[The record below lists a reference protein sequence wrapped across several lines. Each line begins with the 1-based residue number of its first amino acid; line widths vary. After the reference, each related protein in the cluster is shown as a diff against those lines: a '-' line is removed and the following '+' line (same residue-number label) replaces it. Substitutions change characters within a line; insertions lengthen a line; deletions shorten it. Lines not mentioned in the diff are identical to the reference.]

1 MDLFAV
7 LRAAGDIIKQVNHY
21 SASIE
26 DAEKVF
32 RSFQS
37 KLASTHKLLTRLEA
51 LVKEDYGDAYESIP
65 SSSSQETMAGS
76 KRDRSI
82 LRLIE
87 DEGELE
93 QLLKGLEEIS
103 EWLKTL
109 GSESNS
115 RSNFKPSPVQRRLEK
130 EQVKK
135 IMTFSSE
142 MEKFKATATLVLTMA
157 LRYDRLLVVQIAMY
171 VNSLILARTAR
182 NKNDVKEVRST

>member
-1 MDLFAV
+1 M
-7 LRAAGDIIKQVNHY
+7 
-21 SASIE
+21 
-26 DAEKVF
+26 
-32 RSFQS
+32 
-37 KLASTHKLLTRLEA
+37 
-51 LVKEDYGDAYESIP
+51 
-65 SSSSQETMAGS
+65 
-76 KRDRSI
+76 
-82 LRLIE
+82 
-87 DEGELE
+87 E

-115 RSNFKPSPVQRRLEK
+115 RSNFKQHSPVQRRLEK

-157 LRYDRLLVVQIAMY
+157 LRYDRLLVVQIAVC
-171 VNSLILARTAR
+171 VNCLIRARTAR

>member
-1 MDLFAV
+1 MDLFSV
-7 LRAAGDIIKQVNHY
+7 LRAAGDLIKQVNHY

-37 KLASTHKLLTRLEA
+37 KLASTHKLLTSLEA
-51 LVKEDYGDAYESIP
+51 LVKKEYGDTYEFIR

-93 QLLKGLEEIS
+93 QLLKTLEEIS

-109 GSESNS
+109 GSETNS
-115 RSNFKPSPVQRRLEK
+115 RSSLKPSPVQRRLEK

-135 IMTFSSE
+135 IMTFTSE
-142 MEKFKATATLVLTMA
+142 IEKFKATATLVLTMA
-157 LRYDRLLVVQIAMY
+157 LRYERLLAVQNA
-171 VNSLILARTAR
+171 V
-182 NKNDVKEVRST
+182 